1 MNSTKLSQ
9 FGPQEA
15 LVCGKK
21 TKMERKE
28 FMKHGLVRLPPGFRF
43 HPTDEELV
51 VQYLRRKAFSFP
63 LPAAVIPEID
73 LGKLNPW
80 DLPCGF
86 GGEKYFF
93 YLRES
98 KCEKKKGRR
107 VSYQETRLGY
117 WKSLGKEKPVLAS
130 SQGNELVGL
139 KQVMVFYKGKSPHGS
154 KTDWIMHEYSLSNNE
169 LLKSSTQSLLA
180 STKEWV
186 VCQIFVKRKSIK
198 LRARNTRHEE
208 NHQIPAACS
217 SSSSSCITNDL
228 SEEESIINGEE
239 AMSKIFIP

>member
-1 MNSTKLSQ
+1 
-9 FGPQEA
+9 
-15 LVCGKK
+15 
-21 TKMERKE
+21 MERKE
-28 FMKHGLVRLPPGFRF
+28 FMNHGLVRLPPGFRF

-63 LPAAVIPEID
+63 LPAAIIPEIE

-98 KCEKKKGRR
+98 KCQKKKGR

-117 WKSLGKEKPVLAS
+117 WKPLGKEKPVLAS
-130 SQGNELVGL
+130 SQGKELVGL
-139 KQVMVFYKGKSPHGS
+139 KQVMVFYRGKPPHGS
-154 KTDWIMHEYSLSNNE
+154 KTDWIKHEFSLSNNE

-180 STKEWV
+180 SSKEWV
-186 VCQIFVKRKSIK
+186 VCQIFVKRRNMK
-198 LRARNTRHEE
+198 LRTRNTRHEE
-208 NHQIPAACS
+208 ENLQIPATRS
-217 SSSSSCITNDL
+217 SSSTSCVTDDH
-228 SEEESIINGEE
+228 SDEESNNGEE
-239 AMSKIFIP
+239 AMSKILLP